1 MATLSAKRFYI
12 GRRARQ
18 RIFRIGAFL
27 LLLPGMIWVLMP
39 TTWMFSA
46 AFSTL
51 EQVLRFPP
59 DLIPKPWVWTNF
71 YEGFTYLPFGRYFW
85 NSVQIAVLQVIGT
98 LLASSL
104 AGYAFARLRAP
115 DREILFMFVL
125 STMMLPYTVTMIP
138 QFVLFKNLG
147 WLDTYK
153 PLIVPAFAGGPFFIF
168 LFRQF
173 FRSIPEDIFEAARL
187 DGCSY
192 LGIYSRILM
201 PLSKPVLATSAILRF
216 QSSWQNLLQPLI
228 YLNNNDK
235 YTIPL
240 GLAQFRAQ
248 FGANPWNLIMAVS
261 IIVAIPPIVLFFF
274 GQRYLLTGIVVTSK

>member
-1 MATLSAKRFYI
+1 
-12 GRRARQ
+12 
-18 RIFRIGAFL
+18 
-27 LLLPGMIWVLMP
+27 
-39 TTWMFSA
+39 MFSA
-46 AFSTL
+46 AFCTL

-59 DLIPKPWVWTNF
+59 DLVPKPWVWTNF

-85 NSVQIAVLQVIGT
+85 NSTQIAVLRVIGMVV
-98 LLASSL
+98 ASSL
-104 AGYAFARLRAP
+104 AGYGFARLRAP
-115 DREILFMFVL
+115 DRDFLFMLVL

-192 LGIYSRILM
+192 FGIYSRILM
-201 PLSKPVLATSAILRF
+201 PLSKPVMATSAILTF
-216 QSSWQNLLQPLI
+216 QQSWQQLLGPLI
-228 YLNNNDK
+228 YLNTNEK
-235 YTIPL
+235 YTLPL

-248 FGANPWNLIMAVS
+248 YGASPWNLMMAVA
-261 IIVAIPPIVLFFF
+261 ILAALPTVAMFFF
-274 GQRYLLTGIVVTSK
+274 GQRYLLSGIVVTGK